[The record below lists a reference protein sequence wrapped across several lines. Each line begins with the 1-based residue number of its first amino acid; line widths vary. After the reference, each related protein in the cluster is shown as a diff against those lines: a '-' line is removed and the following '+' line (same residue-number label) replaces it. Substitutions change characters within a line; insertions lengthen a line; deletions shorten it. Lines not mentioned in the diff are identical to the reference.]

1 MKLWLVSYRHAAS
14 EAGKSITELPP
25 EEAQAMAEALYCRS
39 ACKAHRRFEPERF
52 PRYYRERLQAER
64 LLYDSFRARGGMP
77 KREHPLYFTLQAS
90 ESLASGFGDPREI
103 RLELDS
109 LRDEDVSFT
118 LGDSMALYYGGAL
131 EGVLTKAELLQRLE
145 AQQYDVTALLPGP
158 AEPGA
163 FVEAQLWTEAWG

>member
-1 MKLWLVSYRHAAS
+1 MKLQLVSYRHAAS

-25 EEAQAMAEALYCRS
+25 DEALALAEALYCRS
-39 ACKAHRRFEPERF
+39 ACKAHRRFDPGVF
-52 PRYYRERLQAER
+52 ALYYEARKQAEKR
-64 LLYDSFRARGGMP
+64 MYESFRAKGGLPEMQ
-77 KREHPLYFTLQAS
+77 HPLYFVLQAS
-90 ESLASGFGDPREI
+90 ASLASGFGDPREI

-109 LRDEDVSFT
+109 LGDDDVSFT

-163 FVEAQLWTEAWG
+163 FVEAQLWTEA